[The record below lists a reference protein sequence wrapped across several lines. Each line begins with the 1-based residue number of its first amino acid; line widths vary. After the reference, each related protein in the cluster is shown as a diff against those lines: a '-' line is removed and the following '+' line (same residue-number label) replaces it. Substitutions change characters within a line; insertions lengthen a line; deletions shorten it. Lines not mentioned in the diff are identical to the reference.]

1 MAKPDYFLI
10 VDTETTMDDKVADF
24 GAVVVNRKGE
34 IMAQIAVLVFGI
46 YNDAEKHPLFWNE
59 ESGELWAKRNLAKR
73 YESYNAMLNGGTRML
88 SAVSAINRWLDG
100 VKAKYN
106 PYLTAYNIA
115 FDLGKCA
122 NTGIDLTMYA
132 DRKFCL
138 WYASV
143 EKWAFTKKY
152 QNFVLQVNAINKP
165 TRPTEHFPAGNC
177 SYKTNAET
185 MTRFV
190 TNQPY
195 LEDEPHTALED
206 VLYYELPILKK
217 LVKTQKKDKW
227 LKPASFNWRD
237 VQLRN
242 HFISN

>member
-1 MAKPDYFLI
+1 MAKPDFFL
-10 VDTETTMDDKVADF
+10 VADTETTIDDKVADF

-34 IMAQIAVLVFGI
+34 IMTQCAVLVFGI
-46 YNDAEKHPLFWNE
+46 YNDAEKHPLFHNE
-59 ESGELWAKRNLAKR
+59 DAGELWKKYNLGLR
-73 YESYNAMLNGGTRML
+73 YEAYNNMLNSGIRML
-88 SAVSAINRWLDG
+88 AGVGAINRWLDK
-100 VKAKYN
+100 VKATYN
-106 PYLTAYNIA
+106 PYLTAYNIN

-122 NTGIDLTMYA
+122 NTGIDLSMFA
-132 DRKFCL
+132 DQQFCL

-143 EKWAFTKKY
+143 AKWAFTKKY
-152 QNFVLQVNAINKP
+152 QNFALQVNAINKP
-165 TRPTEHFPAGNC
+165 TPPSEHFPAGNC

-195 LEDEPHTALED
+195 LENEPHTALED

-217 LVKTQKKDKW
+217 LVKTTKKEKW
-227 LKPASFNWRD
+227 LNPPSFNWRD

-242 HFISN
+242 HFISK